1 MRLRKVLSLGLALAC
16 SVSLLAGCGSAAASA
31 GTQTSA
37 DNSTT
42 QGVTGTSEHPVITMN
57 APYRNMSAFYDLVKE
72 KYPEIN
78 LEIEPYNGNNTTTY
92 FMDMRKSGN
101 LPDIYFST
109 IYFPG
114 RYDDAADFLDLS
126 GYDFTGNFTQ
136 SRLREVTNEGGI
148 YMLPL
153 GYNALGIT
161 YNKTLLEEH
170 GWALPTNLEEFAA
183 LKEKCEEA
191 GVIFCRDQ
199 LELPG
204 YGFQYLCN
212 ILDTGFLSTVDG
224 LDWQNKFITGE
235 ATVSGTPEMME
246 AMQLLE
252 KWRELGMLNADG
264 TPDDDTAT
272 RDHMVEGN
280 TLFLIGNSNDLNARE
295 GAVGT
300 YRLMPY
306 LSESGNQNVFVL
318 NVSRYVGLNKQLG
331 EKGNEKKL
339 EDVLKIMDI
348 LSSVEGMESLDPTQ
362 NNSRILPL
370 KDFTLS
376 EDNYY
381 YDIQEELNTGHA
393 ASFIYAGWENIV
405 VSLGEKMIEF
415 VKGEATLDE
424 VVAFMD
430 DNQHLL
436 TDNDVTV
443 YTTVTE
449 TLSMDDCAKAV
460 GICFAQATGSE
471 AALVSTNPWINN
483 ANVLEMNKYGVSG
496 RLFAVGVTDEQI
508 VEILPTSWSNTI
520 KTVTLTGA
528 RIKEL
533 AETGY
538 DYYNDGS
545 VLFPYVLVT
554 KDGEELDD
562 NTTYT
567 IPICGVSEDVEAE
580 GNLQDTGI
588 VGLDAAKAW
597 FGQFETLSAK
607 DIVWE

>member
-1 MRLRKVLSLGLALAC
+1 MQKKRLLSLLLAAVC
-16 SVSLLAGCGSAAASA
+16 TVSLLAGCGSKAETDPGSD
-31 GTQTSA
+31 TS
-37 DNSTT
+37 D
-42 QGVTGTSEHPVITMN
+42 HPVITMN
-57 APYRNMSAFYDLVKE
+57 APYRNMSAFYNLVKE

-78 LEIEPYNGNNTTTY
+78 LEIEPYNGNNTTSY
-92 FMDMRKSGN
+92 FNDMRKSGN

-126 GYDFTGNFTQ
+126 AYDFVGNYTQ
-136 SRLREVTNEGGI
+136 SRLREVTNNGGV

-161 YNKTLLEEH
+161 YNKTLLEKH
-170 GWALPTNLEEFAA
+170 GWTLPTTLEEMAA

-224 LDWQNKFITGE
+224 MNWQNQFITGE

-246 AMQLLE
+246 AMGLLE
-252 KWRELGMLNADG
+252 KWRDLGMLNADG
-264 TPDDDTAT
+264 TPNNDTET
-272 RDHMVEGN
+272 RDQMSEGN
-280 TLFLIGNSNDLNARE
+280 TLFLIGNSNNLNLSE
-295 GAVGT
+295 GVT
-300 YRLMPY
+300 DTFRLMPY
-306 LSESGNQNVFVL
+306 LSESGNQNVFIL
-318 NVSRYVGLNKQLG
+318 NVSRYVGLNKNLG
-331 EKGNEKKL
+331 EKGNEKKM
-339 EDVLKIMDI
+339 EDVLKIMDV
-348 LSSVEGMESLDPTQ
+348 LSTVDGMESLDATQ

-370 KDFTLS
+370 KEATLS
-376 EDNYY
+376 EDSYY
-381 YDIQEELNTGHA
+381 YDIQDELNAGHA
-393 ASFIYAGWENIV
+393 ANFIYAGWENLIV
-405 VSLGEKMIEF
+405 PLGEKMIEF
-415 VKGEATLDE
+415 VKGDATLDE

-430 DNQHLL
+430 ENQHLL
-436 TDNDVTV
+436 TDNDTTC

-449 TLSMDDCAKAV
+449 TLSMEDCAKAV
-460 GICFAQATGSE
+460 GISFAEATGSE
-471 AALVSTNPWINN
+471 AVLVSTNPWIDN
-483 ANVLEMNKYGVSG
+483 ADVMEMNKYGVSG

-508 VEILPTSWSNTI
+508 VEILPTSWSNPI
-520 KTVTLTGA
+520 QTVTLTGK

-533 AETGY
+533 AETGF
-538 DYYNDGS
+538 DFYNDGS

-554 KDGEELDD
+554 KGGKELDD

-567 IPICGVSEDVEAE
+567 IPICGASEAVQTE
-580 GNLQDTGI
+580 GNLQDSGI

-597 FGQFETLSAK
+597 FSQFETLSPK

>member
-170 GWALPTNLEEFAA
+170 GWTLPTNLEEFAA

-538 DYYNDGS
+538 DYYNDGN

-567 IPICGVSEDVEAE
+567 IPICGASDDVQAE